1 MAQLIWGCSLR
12 QRNEVDAVSYH
23 GKMPRT
29 GDSSYYNFT
38 QPTMQSEALMK
49 TPSYTNLQIYRLL
62 KPSNFQINPNISLQV
77 EFGGFLE
84 PISMTQAGYTTKKEF
99 GEFLR
104 SFGVLAPEILSENN
118 GERFACLK
126 LLDKLGLTNYQV
138 FLRASH
144 MAELVAQKTKV
155 LERAARTIQRP
166 IHASMLRKEF
176 LLLRQAAIDMQ
187 SLCRGMLARKT
198 YETRVKAMTETKTQ
212 SLEVEFKLR
221 KVTEE
226 ASRIQEEEEWLN
238 KCTSQNLGFPCGRP
252 VAACMIHK
260 FILHWRFSEVEK
272 ARFFD
277 QIIENMATSIE
288 QCSNEKLAYWLSNS
302 SSLLALLQRKSSA
315 NGVGNSTSER
325 RRIHLVQLFKQKLT
339 IFIEKIYGMIR
350 ENIKNEISP
359 ELVFCIQIPRKSF
372 ASMSKTKCHRGNH
385 VVAHYNVM
393 VHWQCITKSLTN
405 YLNILKA
412 NHVPPLLVH
421 KLFTQVFSF
430 INVQLFN
437 SLLLRRECCSFSN
450 GKYVKH
456 GLTKFENW
464 CFCAT
469 EEHLDSAW
477 DQLKHIRQAV
487 EFLVTQGKP
496 EMTVEKVTKCLCPEL
511 SALQLHRICTMF
523 WDDRH
528 GTKSVPP
535 EVIEML
541 RLKTTVGSSFLL
553 DDDSSIPFSADEICK
568 SMAPIETSDIHLPP
582 LIRNKYGCKL
592 SPIEERINNIALIF
606 NSA

>member
-126 LLDKLGLTNYQV
+126 LLDKLGLTNYQLGETKV

-412 NHVPPLLVH
+412 NH
-421 KLFTQVFSF
+421 
-430 INVQLFN
+430 
-437 SLLLRRECCSFSN
+437 
-450 GKYVKH
+450 
-456 GLTKFENW
+456 
-464 CFCAT
+464 
-469 EEHLDSAW
+469 HLDSAW